1 MSDDP
6 IQSILAAILLGKT
19 KEQYGEL
26 TEEWN
31 AYWDEVE
38 IQVREIQAK
47 GGEVAFPS
55 EFD

>member
-26 TEEWN
+26 TDEWDT
-31 AYWDEVE
+31 YWDEVE
-38 IQVREIQAK
+38 LQVREIKSK
-47 GGEVAFPS
+47 GGEVSFPS
-55 EFD
+55 ELD

>member
-6 IQSILAAILLGKT
+6 SQDILAAILLGKT

-26 TEEWN
+26 SDEWN
-31 AYWDEVE
+31 TYWDEVE
-38 IQVREIQAK
+38 FQVIAIQAK
-47 GGEVAFPS
+47 GGQVAFPS